1 MAAFLKAE
9 ELSTK
14 ECSESQIINEI
25 QKMQKI
31 VQEMQNNKGQIIK
44 NNKIPATAQGPYF
57 PHVQFSAKTFTILY
71 TYPAREIDS
80 S

>member
-31 VQEMQNNKGQIIK
+31 VQEMQNNKGQISK
-44 NNKIPATAQGPYF
+44 
-57 PHVQFSAKTFTILY
+57 FSLKFF
-71 TYPAREIDS
+71 
-80 S
+80 